1 MSAATPDS
9 GLLTLIGL
17 SAPPVWIGLAAALG
31 SGLLIG
37 IERERRKGRG
47 LLREIAGVRTFA
59 ITALLGAATQLT
71 SQPWLIASGALL
83 VTALAAIGYWRSR
96 GHDPGIVTELSLFLT
111 YVIGVTAVQHP
122 QIAAGVAVVITG
134 LLAARSR
141 LHRFSTQ
148 VLTTEEVHSALV
160 LAGSA
165 LVILPM
171 IPDHP
176 LPAWAGIEPRS
187 LWRLAVLL
195 MALQAAGHVALRVA
209 GPRLG
214 LALSGLVSG
223 FVSSTA
229 TIASMGARARQA
241 PELRP
246 ACVAGALSS
255 NVATILQLALVAVA
269 VQPTVLLRIAP
280 NLLGAGAATL
290 IAASWTLWQARRVH
304 LPSDTDGTVFSFR
317 KSVGFALL
325 LSGTATAMAWLNQ
338 YAGST
343 AAGLGAALAG
353 FADVHAA
360 CASIFTL
367 ASADQTGA
375 TLDVRVPMLLAL
387 SANSTSKLVAAWTM
401 GGRAYGLRV
410 SAGLLTMLAG
420 GWLPLLL

>member
-1 MSAATPDS
+1 MPATPEPGTLS
-9 GLLTLIGL
+9 LLPLT
-17 SAPPVWIGLAAALG
+17 SPPVWIGLAAALG

-59 ITALLGAATQLT
+59 ITSLLGAAAQLT
-71 SQPWLIASGALL
+71 GQPWLIASGALL
-83 VTALAAIGYWRSR
+83 VVLLAAIGYWRSR
-96 GHDPGIVTELSLFLT
+96 GHDPGIVTDLSLFVS
-111 YVIGVTAVQHP
+111 YVIGVTAIHHP

-165 LVILPM
+165 LVILPL

-176 LPAWAGIEPRS
+176 LPAWAGIEPRG

-214 LALSGLVSG
+214 LALSGLVAG

-255 NVATILQLALVAVA
+255 NVATILQLAVVAVA
-269 VQPTVLLRIAP
+269 VRPAVLTTIAP
-280 NLLGAGAATL
+280 NLVGAGAATL
-290 IAASWTLWQARRVH
+290 VAAAWSLWQARHVN
-304 LPSDTDGTVFSFR
+304 LPSDSDGAVFSFR

-325 LSGTATAMAWLNQ
+325 LSGTAAAMAWLNQ
-338 YAGST
+338 HAGST

-360 CASIFTL
+360 CASVFTL
-367 ASADQTGA
+367 AGQST
-375 TLDVRVPMLLAL
+375 TPRPIDVRVPMLLAL
-387 SANSTSKLVAAWTM
+387 SANSISKLVGAWAM
-401 GGRAYGLRV
+401 GGTAYGVRV
-410 SAGLLTMLAG
+410 SLGLAAMLAG
-420 GWLPLLL
+420 GWLPVLL